1 VASQIK
7 KVLVPVDSSEG
18 ACDAARLAVEMAKGT
33 GASLHLLHVL
43 DTDPDM
49 LMGATALSREELQRA
64 RDQFAKLAFEAV
76 GKVID
81 LETLKPTMEIRM
93 GKASLE
99 IVKYAKNEN
108 IDLIVMGS
116 RGLSGIKEF
125 LLGSVSSQV
134 LHHAPCSVTVVR

>member
-1 VASQIK
+1 MASQLK

-18 ACDAARLAVEMAKGT
+18 AADAARLAAELAEGA
-33 GASLHLLHVL
+33 GASLYFLHVVE
-43 DTDPDM
+43 TDPYM
-49 LMGATALSREELQRA
+49 IMGASALSPEEVQRA
-64 RDQFAKLAFEAV
+64 RDQLSQQAFEAV

-81 LETLKPTMEIRM
+81 LEKLKPTMEMRM
-93 GKASLE
+93 GKPSLE
-99 IVKYAKNEN
+99 IVKYARHEN

-134 LHHAPCSVTVVR
+134 LEHAPCSVTIVR